1 MTVAVYAGSFDPITN
16 GHIDIA
22 KRAAAI
28 FEKVVIGIYDRP
40 SAKNFLFSSKERVDM
55 AKKSLSHIPN
65 ITVQAY
71 SGLTVEFCKTVGARL
86 MVRGLR
92 ASADFEYEF
101 EIAMMNHKL
110 SPDLELVCF
119 MANLQYQF
127 LSSSIL
133 KEVTQLGGSIDS
145 LVPAHV
151 AKALKERLGGQ
162 A

>member
-1 MTVAVYAGSFDPITN
+1 MTIAVYAGSFDPITN

-40 SAKNFLFSSKERVDM
+40 QKNLLFTTSERVELT
-55 AKKSLSHIPN
+55 KKSLAHVSN
-65 ITVQAY
+65 ITVEAY
-71 SGLTVEFCKTVGARL
+71 SGLTVEFCKKVGARV

-101 EIAMMNHKL
+101 EVAMMNRKL

-127 LSSSIL
+127 LSSSMM
-133 KEVTQLGGSIDS
+133 KEVTQLGGNIES

-151 AKALKERLGGQ
+151 VKALKEKLGST

>member
-1 MTVAVYAGSFDPITN
+1 LTVAVYAGSFDPITN

-22 KRAAAI
+22 ERAAAI

-40 SAKNFLFSSKERVDM
+40 SAKNFLFSSKERVDL
-55 AKKSLSHIPN
+55 AKKSLVHIPN

-71 SGLTVEFCKTVGARL
+71 SGLTVEFCKKVGSRV

-101 EIAMMNHKL
+101 EIAMMNRKL

-133 KEVTQLGGSIDS
+133 KEVTQLGGCIDS

-151 AKALKERLGGQ
+151 AKALKEKLGS
-162 A
+162 

>member
-1 MTVAVYAGSFDPITN
+1 LTVAVYAGSFDPITN

-22 KRAAAI
+22 ERAAAI
-28 FEKVVIGIYDRP
+28 FEKVVIGVYDRP
-40 SAKNFLFSSKERVDM
+40 QKNLLFNAKERVDM
-55 AKKSLSHIPN
+55 AKKSLAHIPN
-65 ITVQAY
+65 ITVETY
-71 SGLTVEFCKTVGARL
+71 SGLTVEFCKKVGAGV

-101 EIAMMNHKL
+101 EIAMMNRKL

-133 KEVTQLGGSIDS
+133 KEVTELGGCIDS

-151 AKALKERLGGQ
+151 AKALRERLGNR

>member
-1 MTVAVYAGSFDPITN
+1 LTIAVYAGSFDPITN

-22 KRAAAI
+22 KRAAHI
-28 FEKVVIGIYDRP
+28 FEKVVIGVYDRP
-40 SAKNFLFSSKERVDM
+40 QKNLLFTTKERVDM
-55 AKKSLSHIPN
+55 AKKSLAHITN
-65 ITVQAY
+65 ITVEPY
-71 SGLTVEFCKTVGARL
+71 SGLTVEFCKKVGARV

-101 EIAMMNHKL
+101 EVAMMNRKL

-145 LVPAHV
+145 LVPAFV
-151 AKALKERLGGQ
+151 AKALREKLGGH